1 MRWLRGI
8 INRLCGLEGDKY
20 VHFIVCLIN
29 AHVIA
34 NVLSLGSLLSAAI
47 GMLIA
52 ILIGCMKEL
61 ADDHID
67 RNDIKAD
74 IAGAVVGGILS
85 LI

>member
-8 INRLCGLEGDKY
+8 INRLCVLEGDKY
-20 VHFIVCLIN
+20 VHFITCM
-29 AHVIA
+29 VIA
-34 NVLSLGSLLSAAI
+34 LVTANILPLGNILCAVI

-52 ILIGCMKEL
+52 VVIGCMKEL